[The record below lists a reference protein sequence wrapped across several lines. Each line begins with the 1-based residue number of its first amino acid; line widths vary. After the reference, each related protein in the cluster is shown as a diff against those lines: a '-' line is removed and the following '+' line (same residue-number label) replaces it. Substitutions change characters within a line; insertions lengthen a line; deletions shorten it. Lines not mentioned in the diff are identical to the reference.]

1 MIGLP
6 RGAGFG
12 RGPGG
17 GVGDGTAREELS
29 VNTFVII
36 KKLSLSPMY
45 MSCVINLNLC
55 TSIHIQLS
63 YSDCHQRKLSEQTLT
78 FVIYY
83 LEAFKQNAVSTNLV
97 ESISV

>member
-45 MSCVINLNLC
+45 MSCVKFKPVYQHTYTAFLFRLSSTKAQCTNLNLC
-55 TSIHIQLS
+55 YLLFRSI
-63 YSDCHQRKLSEQTLT
+63 
-78 FVIYY
+78 
-83 LEAFKQNAVSTNLV
+83 
-97 ESISV
+97 

>member
-36 KKLSLSPMY
+36 KK
-45 MSCVINLNLC
+45 
-55 TSIHIQLS
+55 
-63 YSDCHQRKLSEQTLT
+63 
-78 FVIYY
+78 IY
-83 LEAFKQNAVSTNLV
+83 L
-97 ESISV
+97 

>member
-17 GVGDGTAREELS
+17 GVGDETAREELS

-36 KKLSLSPMY
+36 KKVIFKSYVHELCHKFKPVYQHTYTAFLFRLSSTKAQ
-45 MSCVINLNLC
+45 CTNLNLC
-55 TSIHIQLS
+55 YLLFRSI
-63 YSDCHQRKLSEQTLT
+63 
-78 FVIYY
+78 
-83 LEAFKQNAVSTNLV
+83 
-97 ESISV
+97 

>member
-29 VNTFVII
+29 VNTCELCHKFKPVYQHTYTAFLFR
-36 KKLSLSPMY
+36 LSSTKAQ
-45 MSCVINLNLC
+45 CTNLNLC
-55 TSIHIQLS
+55 YLLFRSI
-63 YSDCHQRKLSEQTLT
+63 
-78 FVIYY
+78 
-83 LEAFKQNAVSTNLV
+83 
-97 ESISV
+97 

>member
-36 KKLSLSPMY
+36 KK
-45 MSCVINLNLC
+45 VIFKSYVHELC
-55 TSIHIQLS
+55 H
-63 YSDCHQRKLSEQTLT
+63 K
-78 FVIYY
+78 
-83 LEAFKQNAVSTNLV
+83 FKPV
-97 ESISV
+97 